1 MRSPGRRSR
10 REPRGRGA
18 AMGAAMGRRWCRRGR
33 AKGATEYYMMSCT
46 SIKAVHTYWLRTSTT
61 SVSPLCTPRVSPNH
75 ARQVAPLHLATCL
88 EDSTRPRAVRPTPV
102 SWGPRGQRDAA
113 FTRPSRSFSPPARHD
128 ALSSIVPHVKTR
140 VRATIRYRPS
150 RPHRRVTR
158 AGSRPQRNEIG
169 AVGRNFSSE

>member
-75 ARQVAPLHLATCL
+75 ARQVAPTSRDLSRGLDPPACARHH
-88 EDSTRPRAVRPTPV
+88 V
-102 SWGPRGQRDAA
+102 SWGPRGQRDA
-113 FTRPSRSFSPPARHD
+113 RSRDHHGPSRRPPAMTLQAPSSRMLKLAFGLLFFI
-128 ALSSIVPHVKTR
+128 ALPDR
-140 VRATIRYRPS
+140 
-150 RPHRRVTR
+150 RRVTR
-158 AGSRPQRNEIG
+158 AGSRQRNEIG
-169 AVGRNFSSE
+169 AVGRNVSSE

>member
-75 ARQVAPLHLATCL
+75 ARQVAPTSRDLSRGLDPPACARHQL
-88 EDSTRPRAVRPTPV
+88 ELGTAWTTGR
-102 SWGPRGQRDAA
+102 A

-140 VRATIRYRPS
+140 VRATIRIALPDR
-150 RPHRRVTR
+150 RRVTR
-158 AGSRPQRNEIG
+158 AGSRQRNEIG
-169 AVGRNFSSE
+169 AVGRNVSSE